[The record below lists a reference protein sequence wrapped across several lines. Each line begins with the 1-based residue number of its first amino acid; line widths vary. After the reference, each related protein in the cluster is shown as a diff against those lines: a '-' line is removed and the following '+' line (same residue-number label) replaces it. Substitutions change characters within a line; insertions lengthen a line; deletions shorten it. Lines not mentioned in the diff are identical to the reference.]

1 MSLETNSE
9 LVTSRKKLRIYIVLL
24 VVCAAVL
31 SYGIYAF
38 MASEEAEKEQ
48 ELSEIKEQLED
59 LSYLVKVLNK
69 DKRLL
74 NHQRDSLKQNV
85 DYLWPMR
92 NLVHNAKLRD
102 KVGGELAIK
111 PGQVVRLKTDSSR
124 VVITDII
131 VGGND
136 YNYFLHYLIKNN
148 KGETKEVSPYE
159 LEVPPTN

>member
-74 NHQRDSLKQNV
+74 NHQR